1 MTEDQ
6 AIKTIKQ
13 VIDLSVA
20 GGIFKNAES
29 VTAVLNAFEVIKQM
43 QISNNKIAN

>member
-1 MTEDQ
+1 MTEEQ
-6 AIKTIKQ
+6 AVKTIKQ
-13 VIDLSVA
+13 VIDISVA

-29 VTAVLNAFEVIKQM
+29 VAAVLNAFEVIKQM

>member
-1 MTEDQ
+1 MIEDQ

-29 VTAVLNAFEVIKQM
+29 VAAVLSAFEVIKKM

>member
-13 VIDLSVA
+13 VIDLSVS

-29 VTAVLNAFEVIKQM
+29 VAAVLNAFEVIKQM